1 MVADAL
7 AFQFEPQPGLLML
20 QDDFSTANGVT
31 SF

>member
-7 AFQFEPQPGLLML
+7 AFQFEPQPGFLMR